1 MPEYSCLKPY
11 ACSSVTAIA
20 QRSFFYRA
28 VASWN
33 NLTVVRQ
40 ETLHL
45 FIVLYCI
52 VRPRKNKS
60 ISNEVT
66 DILSTAPVTSHYK
79 SGGVGCFNMVAILKE
94 KGQPFYVITAGLK
107 TVLKRPSIFPQQFQ
121 SQLVL
126 KQTQQCG
133 KQQRDFLFVTELN
146 QLSHTYLIK
155 QFRFIPMYI
164 LLLLVLSNSLHTKL
178 APVDALSFR
187 FQLEMTMGTKVAFFP
202 QIHDHFSFFCFLN
215 IIRQLPV

>member
-20 QRSFFYRA
+20 PRSFFYRA

-33 NLTVVRQ
+33 SLTVVRQ

-66 DILSTAPVTSHYK
+66 DILSTAPVTK
-79 SGGVGCFNMVAILKE
+79 SLQVWGCWLFQHGRNFKGKRSTIL
-94 KGQPFYVITAGLK
+94 
-107 TVLKRPSIFPQQFQ
+107 
-121 SQLVL
+121 
-126 KQTQQCG
+126 
-133 KQQRDFLFVTELN
+133 RDN
-146 QLSHTYLIK
+146 S
-155 QFRFIPMYI
+155 RFKHCP
-164 LLLLVLSNSLHTKL
+164 
-178 APVDALSFR
+178 
-187 FQLEMTMGTKVAFFP
+187 
-202 QIHDHFSFFCFLN
+202 
-215 IIRQLPV
+215 